1 MVIVVDDEDREN
13 EGDIVIAAEH
23 VTTEQMALLIRHTS
37 GIVFLALSNA
47 IADQLDLPPMVAR
60 NTSKRSTP
68 FTVSIEAAEG
78 VDTGVSARDRVT
90 TVRAAINP
98 VAVPAD
104 LSRPGH
110 IFPLRASDGGV
121 LVRAGH
127 TEASVDLARLAGL
140 REGAVGAE
148 LMHDDGTM
156 MRRDAILAFA
166 AEHDL
171 PVITIADLIAE
182 RRRREVFVRR
192 TAESDVETATGTWRM
207 AVYEDVLTNREH
219 VALIRGVIDPLMPA
233 LVRVHSE
240 CLTGD
245 VFGSSHCDCGVQLHA
260 AMERIAA
267 EGNGVILYM
276 RQEGRGIGLA
286 NKLRAYA
293 LQASENIDT
302 VDANARLGFAPDLR
316 EYGIGAQILRELGV
330 GTLRLLTNNPR
341 KIVGL
346 DGYGLHVIERVPIIV
361 PPTNDRQRKYLRT
374 KQEKL
379 GHLLDM

>member
-1 MVIVVDDEDREN
+1 VICE
-13 EGDIVIAAEH
+13 
-23 VTTEQMALLIRHTS
+23 
-37 GIVFLALSNA
+37 
-47 IADQLDLPPMVAR
+47 
-60 NTSKRSTP
+60 
-68 FTVSIEAAEG
+68 
-78 VDTGVSARDRVT
+78 
-90 TVRAAINP
+90 RANHD
-98 VAVPAD
+98 PAD
-104 LSRPGH
+104 
-110 IFPLRASDGGV
+110 IASG
-121 LVRAGH
+121 
-127 TEASVDLARLAGL
+127 
-140 REGAVGAE
+140 
-148 LMHDDGTM
+148 
-156 MRRDAILAFA
+156 
-166 AEHDL
+166 
-171 PVITIADLIAE
+171 P
-182 RRRREVFVRR
+182 